1 MPINPVSE
9 PCIAYPTTKCHSSKG
24 KTMTGMTLMPIPKIP
39 KDIECNNPT
48 LTRCLFQPSFQHC
61 VNSLDLNLAQDMQHL
76 TMPGSPCLS
85 TGRMGMIGAGG
96 PMTRRMPTIIKTI
109 QGDHLPCPIYFSSIT
124 YNLIN
129 IYLYIYMYIY
139 HASYLVYAKPSM
151 SSDCEFVACCIELA
165 SSVRLI
171 WCWEP
176 RPWPSI
182 SGMSRMSLGP
192 TLSNSVTIVQVL
204 KNGSWSNY
212 GWPCRIPWECLPFI
226 FLCLC
231 KKLSSPGWFCG
242 ICGIFYECYC
252 GIFGGPCSGSQG
264 PNIKVIPFGYME
276 LPSVCFSSEMGQ

>member
-1 MPINPVSE
+1 MNHALHIQQQNVTLPRG
-9 PCIAYPTTKCHSSKG
+9 TG

-139 HASYLVYAKPSM
+139 IMHH
-151 SSDCEFVACCIELA
+151 
-165 SSVRLI
+165 
-171 WCWEP
+171 
-176 RPWPSI
+176 I
-182 SGMSRMSLGP
+182 SCMPNLQCHQ
-192 TLSNSVTIVQVL
+192 IVNL
-204 KNGSWSNY
+204 
-212 GWPCRIPWECLPFI
+212 
-226 FLCLC
+226 
-231 KKLSSPGWFCG
+231 
-242 ICGIFYECYC
+242 
-252 GIFGGPCSGSQG
+252 
-264 PNIKVIPFGYME
+264 
-276 LPSVCFSSEMGQ
+276 